1 MRNRHLTARQ
11 TPCNVMKRSVTE
23 EDQQDNCIIVERFAS
38 LRVRPVHWQLLNL
51 SDTADLAAAIE
62 VAKKALES
70 TCYNTRIFNL
80 DWRGA
85 ANGDL
90 SSLRAML
97 LRKDTAPV
105 GFTVFSIRRQPL
117 KMRLG
122 EVPIADLDL
131 TRHWHLGDPYFD
143 PGLSREE
150 QVAASGELVDSATAG
165 LSRGECLFF
174 ESLPVEGPLR
184 SALAAPTNGRTPGVQ
199 LSLGGEF
206 EHQFIR
212 MPTTFADYVA
222 QLGSRSRQS
231 VLYSQRRLRKDM
243 GGDVRCEC
251 FESEESVDRF
261 LADAI
266 VVSRKTYQWN
276 LLGLGLRDTDALRD
290 AFKASARHGWFK
302 SFILYCKG
310 SPVAFMLGSQQEGC
324 YYYDDV
330 GYDPAFAK
338 WSVGSVLQVEVLEHL
353 FARAD
358 PPRFFDFSSGYGE
371 HKGRFSNSSQRECNI
386 LVLPPTF
393 RNRFAASA
401 YRSVDATSNAIARVV
416 ERTNL
421 KKKLKQLLRRRSTS

>member
-1 MRNRHLTARQ
+1 
-11 TPCNVMKRSVTE
+11 
-23 EDQQDNCIIVERFAS
+23 
-38 LRVRPVHWQLLNL
+38 VHWQLLNL
-51 SDTADLAAAIE
+51 SDAADFSAAIE
-62 VAKKALES
+62 VAKRALES
-70 TCYNTRIFNL
+70 TSYNSRIFNL
-80 DWRGA
+80 DWRGG

-97 LRKDTAPV
+97 LRNETASV

-131 TRHWHLGDPYFD
+131 TRYWHLGDPYFD
-143 PGLSREE
+143 PSLSREE
-150 QVAASGELVDSATAG
+150 QVAASRELVDFATAG
-165 LSRGECLFF
+165 LTRGQCLFF

-184 SALAAPTNGRTPGVQ
+184 GALAAPANGRTPAVQ
-199 LSLGGEF
+199 LRLGGEF

-243 GGDVRCEC
+243 AGDVRCEC
-251 FESEESVDRF
+251 FESEESIDRF
-261 LADAI
+261 LTDAV

-276 LLGLGLRDTDALRD
+276 LLGLGLRDTDALRET
-290 AFKASARHGWFK
+290 FKASARRGWFK
-302 SFILYCKG
+302 SYILYCKG

-338 WSVGSVLQVEVLEHL
+338 SSVGSVLQVEVLEHL

-371 HKGRFSNSSQRECNI
+371 HKGRFSNSSHRECNI
-386 LVLPPTF
+386 LVLPLTL
-393 RNRFAASA
+393 RNRLLASA
-401 YRSVDATSNAIARVV
+401 YRSLDAATSTIAALL

-421 KKKLKQLLRRRSTS
+421 KKKLKQLLRRRSSST